1 MSAHAEVMD
10 LVAQM
15 KSAEQPFV
23 LATVVRTVSVT
34 AAKAGAKAI
43 IRPDGTIV
51 AGWIGGGCARGAVL
65 KAAREALLDGEP
77 RMVSV
82 QPENL
87 LAELGVKPGDNREGI
102 RFASNMCPSKGTM
115 DIFVEPVLPH
125 PSLVIFGASPVAM
138 SLAAQAR
145 QLGYHVTLAAPAAD
159 IAAEPDA
166 HVIVDGFA
174 PRYLNEA
181 RRFVVV
187 STQGKGDEAAL
198 RAALAIKAEYH
209 AFVGSRRKMAALRE
223 KLVAGGIAREAIDRV
238 KAPAGLDLGAI
249 TPEEIAMSILAEIT
263 VERRRGQRAANPVPA
278 NKDSTMQMNDSQRIP
293 APKEKVWAA
302 LNDPEIL
309 KQCIPGCQSL
319 DMSSADRDDRDRR
332 VQGRA
337 GEGDLRRQ
345 GDAVRSRSAE
355 QLSDFGRGL
364 RRRCRLCKRRRA
376 VRLEAEGPDV
386 TVLHYDVDAQ
396 IGGKLAQLGSRLID
410 STAKKLA
417 GEFFASFGQVVG
429 GTAAAPAEAAPKGW
443 LGKLTGAV

>member
-1 MSAHAEVMD
+1 MGTHLEVMD

-15 KSAEQPFV
+15 KASEQAFV

-51 AGWIGGGCARGAVL
+51 AGWIGGGCAKGAVL
-65 KAAREALLDGEP
+65 KAAREALADGEP

-87 LAELGVKPGDNREGI
+87 LAELGVKPGDNKDGV

-125 PSLVIFGASPVAM
+125 PSLVILGASPVAV

-159 IAAEPDA
+159 LTAEPDA
-166 HVIVDGFA
+166 HVIVDGFV
-174 PRYLNEA
+174 PRHLNDA

-198 RAALAIKAEYH
+198 KQALSIKAEYH
-209 AFVGSRRKMAALRE
+209 AFVGSRRKMVALRE
-223 KLVAGGIAREAIDRV
+223 KLIASGVDTVAVDDV

-263 VERRRGQRAANPVPA
+263 IERRRGQRGPV
-278 NKDSTMQMNDSQRIP
+278 
-293 APKEKVWAA
+293 
-302 LNDPEIL
+302 
-309 KQCIPGCQSL
+309 
-319 DMSSADRDDRDRR
+319 
-332 VQGRA
+332 
-337 GEGDLRRQ
+337 
-345 GDAVRSRSAE
+345 SRSE
-355 QLSDFGRGL
+355 
-364 RRRCRLCKRRRA
+364 
-376 VRLEAEGPDV
+376 
-386 TVLHYDVDAQ
+386 T
-396 IGGKLAQLGSRLID
+396 
-410 STAKKLA
+410 
-417 GEFFASFGQVVG
+417 
-429 GTAAAPAEAAPKGW
+429 
-443 LGKLTGAV
+443 

>member
-1 MSAHAEVMD
+1 MGAHVEVMD

-15 KSAEQPFV
+15 KAAEQTFV

-65 KAAREALLDGEP
+65 RAAREALADGEP
-77 RMVSV
+77 RIVSV

-87 LAELGVKPGDNREGI
+87 LAELGVKPGETRAGV

-159 IAAEPDA
+159 LAGEPDA
-166 HVIVDGFA
+166 HVIIDGFE
-174 PRYLNEA
+174 PRYLNDA

-198 RAALAIKAEYH
+198 RQAVGVDAEYR
-209 AFVGSRRKMAALRE
+209 AFVGSRRKMQALRE
-223 KLVAGGIAREAIDRV
+223 KLVAQGIDGAAIDRV

-263 VERRRGQRAANPVPA
+263 ALRRRGQRDNHSV
-278 NKDSTMQMNDSQRIP
+278 
-293 APKEKVWAA
+293 
-302 LNDPEIL
+302 
-309 KQCIPGCQSL
+309 
-319 DMSSADRDDRDRR
+319 
-332 VQGRA
+332 
-337 GEGDLRRQ
+337 
-345 GDAVRSRSAE
+345 
-355 QLSDFGRGL
+355 
-364 RRRCRLCKRRRA
+364 
-376 VRLEAEGPDV
+376 
-386 TVLHYDVDAQ
+386 
-396 IGGKLAQLGSRLID
+396 
-410 STAKKLA
+410 
-417 GEFFASFGQVVG
+417 
-429 GTAAAPAEAAPKGW
+429 
-443 LGKLTGAV
+443 